1 MTTLTE
7 PIISSTD
14 HTDSPLTHLHLPV
27 RDRRNQLLPDALKI
41 TDKIQ
46 EGRQAYEAY
55 RQAVTILSVDPKNN
69 EAYKAITLSGL
80 VDHQSSPGYGSITAP
95 ENIDNSSENEISHAE
110 TLMKNQE
117 VEVSQRLARNFGLFS
132 AAIDAGD
139 TQIAIKL
146 LHENS
151 DFYYQPEIVGRLESL
166 LAQQLV
172 DNPPITRVTR
182 KMGAGDYQISTQPF
196 FTALTQEQDKTNP
209 LVNDLIPAISP
220 RLSQSAED
228 PLPTESNHALD
239 RISRLITVA
248 QAYQSQQKLNISD
261 RTGAL
266 MGGEQIDAYSKT
278 IDRVLS
284 LVKDPTTRDAI
295 RTQLQ
300 STKISDKVPFR
311 KIDHP
316 SAQITTYLTSDQF
329 SQLPAETKA
338 IVEPQLRAELLGYS
352 LGLAQ
357 YIKDF
362 PAKDNTADDYVY
374 LRANLLSQNI
384 LGPIITSEDMQSGGQ
399 PVDLSR
405 LDSLLVDKIT
415 NTAGEGKYTLR
426 QSINKNLID
435 AAYNNGKQVK
445 ARAAKIEQDQQV
457 ARNAA
462 IALEREIQA
471 KAAAEATKLRQLA
484 VLTALDDP
492 NLDPENDLYSEV
504 VALRQ
509 QIQQQTQEIINK
521 YPLTHKPGLFG
532 TNLGAKEGYDQDQ
545 IQNLQNELE
554 YLNRLSASDPEA
566 HIKILATQQALAH
579 LQSQPLKK

>member
-1 MTTLTE
+1 MSTQNQEPTTSIN
-7 PIISSTD
+7 PIQ
-14 HTDSPLTHLHLPV
+14 DSLSYLRRSVP
-27 RDRRNQLLPDALKI
+27 DRRNQLLPDALRN

-55 RQAVTILSVDPKNN
+55 HQAVTALATDPKNV
-69 EAYKAITLSGL
+69 EAYRAITQSRL

-110 TLMKNQE
+110 TLIKNQE

-146 LHENS
+146 LHENG

-196 FTALTQEQDKTNP
+196 FTALTQEQDKISP
-209 LVNDLIPAISP
+209 LFNDLIPAISP

-228 PLPTESNHALD
+228 PLPTETNLALD
-239 RISRLITVA
+239 RISRLVTVA

-362 PAKDNTADDYVY
+362 PARDNTADDYVY

-384 LGPIITSEDMQSGGQ
+384 LGPIITSEDMQSGRQ

-405 LDSLLVDKIT
+405 LDSLLVNKII
-415 NTAGEGKYTLR
+415 NTAGESKHAVGQT
-426 QSINKNLID
+426 INKKLIE
-435 AAYNNGKQVK
+435 AAHNNGQQAKEK
-445 ARAAKIEQDQQV
+445 AEKIEQDQQ
-457 ARNAA
+457 AAQATA
-462 IALEREIQA
+462 IAKEREAQA
-471 KAAAEATKLRQLA
+471 LADAEAKKQHQLA

-509 QIQQQTQEIINK
+509 QIQQQTQEIIDR

-545 IQNLQNELE
+545 IQNLEGELN
-554 YLNRLSASDPEA
+554 YLNGLSSSDPETRV
-566 HIKILATQQALAH
+566 KILATQQALAH
-579 LQSQPLKK
+579 LQSQALKK